1 MSLLFLFDRLLE
13 AVRPPPRSDDKEE
26 MGRLPV
32 DEVKREDGAPI
43 HGGCKW
49 EGTFDD
55 SAIFKNMRRMRT
67 SRRAGNPILVQR

>member
-1 MSLLFLFDRLLE
+1 VSLFFLFDRLLE

-32 DEVKREDGAPI
+32 
-43 HGGCKW
+43 GGCKW

-55 SAIFKNMRRMRT
+55 CAIFKNVRRTRT